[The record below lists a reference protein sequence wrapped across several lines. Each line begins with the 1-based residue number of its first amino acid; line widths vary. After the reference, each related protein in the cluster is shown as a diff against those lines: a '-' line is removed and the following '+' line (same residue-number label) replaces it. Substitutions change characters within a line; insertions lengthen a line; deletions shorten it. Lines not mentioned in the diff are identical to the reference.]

1 LDAYVNNTIAV
12 PVTSYDEL
20 VLDELQRLEFEEY
33 AKRVREGRVGDRR
46 VFQDDY
52 DDDDNT
58 DNDVENE
65 DGNLEKPI
73 APSETGLKE
82 SLAPSSLAD
91 GKTTSAVTRATS
103 NTAAAD
109 STDSRGVG
117 SAAGEDCQPESSSLS
132 SNQLIVLEPQQQ
144 NNNSSL
150 SEAVK
155 FLQQLP
161 LQITLIGT
169 CYIDK

>member
-1 LDAYVNNTIAV
+1 LDAYVNNTIVV

-46 VFQDDY
+46 VFEDDY

-65 DGNLEKPI
+65 DDDPEKPI

-82 SLAPSSLAD
+82 SLAPLSLAD
-91 GKTTSAVTRATS
+91 GKTTSAATRA
-103 NTAAAD
+103 TAAAD

-117 SAAGEDCQPESSSLS
+117 SAAGDDCQSESSSLS